1 MAEDSGKD
9 TNRPE
14 DGHNR
19 KRVTQTTKRALQ
31 DKSFEAVRSDRL
43 RHVPAGLESRR
54 MPKARDRQDAVLAAV
69 SLALGFGCIVFLLLF
84 FAGIWPDAG
93 YAVMGC
99 FAGILCVGGID
110 SMRDSRWKAALMFAG
125 AVLLIAA
132 AVVLKMM

>member
-93 YAVMGC
+93 YAVMVC
-99 FAGILCVGGID
+99 FAGILCVG
-110 SMRDSRWKAALMFAG
+110 
-125 AVLLIAA
+125 
-132 AVVLKMM
+132 